1 MKKISILLILIL
13 IFLPCTVF
21 ARDVDY
27 HIVIGEQV
35 ANASYVIPKY
45 DFNTYFGSVTP
56 SEGSLEEIY
65 QDVFMAL
72 LSPYIGK
79 AVEDYYGQPFS
90 VDPWANKV
98 LYIRRPN
105 GYRTIYFE
113 MELRLIP
120 YYGPHRSVGID
131 HITLTVTG
139 DGNVVVHIETH
150 DWHY

>member
-1 MKKISILLILIL
+1 M
-13 IFLPCTVF
+13 
-21 ARDVDY
+21 
-27 HIVIGEQV
+27 IGEQV

-139 DGNVVVHIETH
+139 DGNVVVKKFEHIETH

>member
-1 MKKISILLILIL
+1 MKKISILLIFIL

-21 ARDVDY
+21 AGDADY
-27 HIVIGEQV
+27 
-35 ANASYVIPKY
+35 
-45 DFNTYFGSVTP
+45 TYFGPVTP
-56 SEGSLEEIY
+56 SEGSLDEIY

-72 LSPYIGK
+72 LAPYIGK
-79 AVEDYYGQPFS
+79 AVEDYYGKPFS

-113 MELRLIP
+113 MELKVIP

-139 DGNVVVHIETH
+139 GGNVVVKKFEHIETH
-150 DWHY
+150 DWHYNAP